1 MVSFSFLSFCFFFSS
16 LSPKLHHLSW
26 LMKKIFSPLVVHIQT
41 SINLAQSIQWDVVYR
56 LIIFS
61 GKIFRW
67 IIEIYTYDTF
77 YLMIILRIN
86 NIVLFFFS
94 FVYLC
99 LFNRILSPWKN
110 IQTNR
115 LYTSY
120 KYFEITV
127 MFWVVFFFSPSFSIV
142 SITFTIQVCVT
153 LF

>member
-86 NIVLFFFS
+86 NIVLFSFS